1 MAEEREPER
10 GGKPSRATVS
20 DRAPKTISKRK
31 VASRRKPDPAPT
43 TPDPIEIAMEA
54 EAGDTAADSPA
65 RMLLVEQ
72 RQLIEGQVQLNRLER
87 FGRRLANVRDL
98 AVMLGVLALLAGAG
112 AVIWNAATSRGLVVE
127 SFQTP
132 PALAAQGLSGTA
144 AAQAV
149 SDRITAI
156 QNVTRSTADRRKITN
171 AWSQEIRIEAS
182 GAGLSLGEIERLLR
196 ERLGHN
202 TKLGGT
208 LIQEA
213 DGGLALT
220 VRGDGIPARTFRAAA
235 GDYPQLAG
243 QAADYLFSAAD
254 PQRMILYLYTNGR
267 ATEALTLWTRTMAHA
282 TPDEQRQLLLR
293 GGDVRFV
300 LGRYDE
306 AAALY
311 RDAIARGDGRRVAED
326 NLVWVLAYA
335 GREEEAAAVARSY
348 LPWPRSASRAERVER
363 DINRPAQFLVIQNW
377 GAFHA
382 AWAANDAR
390 NRAQGGFGGS
400 LAAPMMAYGSAR
412 QHHWSRVRTDL
423 MSSDPDHPSTVA
435 MVSLI
440 DGMRALDEDRPA
452 DAVGPLTAYAKMWRE
467 NELVRFDLH
476 DAPCRL
482 ALALALTG
490 RRAEAE
496 TVIGQTGRYVECY
509 AARAQGFEAAGD
521 RAGADRAFAAAIALA
536 PSAAFAYEAYGR
548 ALLARGDLAAALA
561 YFAPAETRAP
571 HWADP
576 LKGFGD
582 VLARQGKWG
591 LALAR
596 YDRALLLAPKWLQ
609 LRQARDEAAKR
620 APTAPKGKT

>member
-1 MAEEREPER
+1 MDD
-10 GGKPSRATVS
+10 AT
-20 DRAPKTISKRK
+20 PI
-31 VASRRKPDPAPT
+31 RRKTRVRREPAPT

-127 SFQTP
+127 SFETP

-156 QNVTRSTADRRKITN
+156 QNVTRINLGRRKITN

-208 LIQEA
+208 LVQAA

-220 VRGDGIPARTFRAAA
+220 VRGDGIPARTFRNDA

-243 QAADYLFSAAD
+243 QAADYLFSAAE
-254 PQRMILYLYTNGR
+254 PERMIRYLYTNFR
-267 ATEALTLWTRTMAHA
+267 AAEALTLWTRTMAHA
-282 TPDEQRQLLLR
+282 TPDEQRRLLIY
-293 GGDVRFV
+293 GGDACWV

-306 AAALY
+306 AAVMY
-311 RDAIARGDGRRVAED
+311 REAIVRGDRNWTIED
-326 NLVWVLAYA
+326 NLIWVLAYA
-335 GREEEAAAVARSY
+335 GREEEAIAVARGFRAR
-348 LPWPRSASRAERVER
+348 LRSASRVELLPYH
-363 DINRPAQFLVIQNW
+363 NGNLPPAQSLIVQDW
-377 GAFHA
+377 AEFHA
-382 AWAANDAR
+382 DWAANDAS

-400 LAAPMMAYGSAR
+400 LAAPMMAYSSAR
-412 QHHWSRVRTDL
+412 QHDFARARIDL
-423 MSSDPDHPSTVA
+423 MSSDPDHPSTEA

-440 DGMRALDEDRPA
+440 DGLRALDEGRPA
-452 DAVGPLTAYAKMWRE
+452 EAIAPLKAYVAMWRA
-467 NELVRFDLH
+467 NELVRYDLH
-476 DAPCRL
+476 DPPCRL

-561 YFAPAETRAP
+561 YFAQAETRAP

-609 LRQARDEAAKR
+609 LHQARDEAAKR